1 MGGLVAIV
9 MLVLTF
15 SGIKSTEVDNF
26 PFIIKFPILL
36 ISLVGFLGLY
46 LIPFNDFLGPDGNFV
61 LAMISSFVFYFPV
74 GLFIGWLYGK
84 IKNRKAK
91 KTPNV

>member
-36 ISLVGFLGLY
+36 E
-46 LIPFNDFLGPDGNFV
+46 
-61 LAMISSFVFYFPV
+61 PV
-74 GLFIGWLYGK
+74 SMK
-84 IKNRKAK
+84 MA
-91 KTPNV
+91 

>member
-1 MGGLVAIV
+1 MKQKRYWLRGGVILGGLVAIV

-36 ISLVGFLGLY
+36 E
-46 LIPFNDFLGPDGNFV
+46 
-61 LAMISSFVFYFPV
+61 PV
-74 GLFIGWLYGK
+74 SMK
-84 IKNRKAK
+84 MA
-91 KTPNV
+91 